1 MTDAIQAALDAA
13 SSFVWGPFFL
23 IPLLLVVGVYLT
35 VRLRGLQFRMLVHAL
50 WLALVRRDE
59 KGETAEG
66 DISHYQALSTALAAT
81 VGVGNIAGAALAI
94 GVGGPGALFWMWV
107 TGLLGMATK
116 YSEALLGV
124 KYRRPD
130 SKGEMSGGP
139 MFYLRHGLAERFGPG
154 SAGARAG
161 VVLGFLFALFGAVAS
176 FGIGNMTQANAVA
189 SQLDST
195 FAIPTWAS
203 GVGMVVLVG
212 AVILGGIRSIGRFA
226 AGAVPLMI
234 IVYVVASLLVLA
246 VHVADIPAALAL
258 VVTDAFTGT
267 SMVGGFAGATFL
279 LAMQQGMARGI
290 FSNESGLGTGGIAA
304 AAARTAQPVR
314 QAMVSMTQ
322 TFIDTIIVVT
332 MTGMVIIVTGAW
344 NTQADTGDGSLMTN
358 WAMSEAFGGI
368 SPALAPLG
376 GYVVAISLM
385 FFAFTTLVGWSYYGE
400 RCMDFLFGRAAV
412 LPFRLLF
419 VAIVYVGA
427 TSELSLAWTFS
438 DVANGLMAVPNLIG
452 LLALSGIV
460 VTETRR
466 YFSEPDWKQPDL
478 IEAHTMELPRVTV
491 GPRGPRH
498 DPRGHR

>member
-1 MTDAIQAALDAA
+1 
-13 SSFVWGPFFL
+13 
-23 IPLLLVVGVYLT
+23 
-35 VRLRGLQFRMLVHAL
+35 
-50 WLALVRRDE
+50 
-59 KGETAEG
+59 
-66 DISHYQALSTALAAT
+66 
-81 VGVGNIAGAALAI
+81 
-94 GVGGPGALFWMWV
+94 
-107 TGLLGMATK
+107 
-116 YSEALLGV
+116 
-124 KYRRPD
+124 
-130 SKGEMSGGP
+130 
-139 MFYLRHGLAERFGPG
+139 
-154 SAGARAG
+154 
-161 VVLGFLFALFGAVAS
+161 
-176 FGIGNMTQANAVA
+176 
-189 SQLDST
+189 
-195 FAIPTWAS
+195 
-203 GVGMVVLVG
+203 
-212 AVILGGIRSIGRFA
+212 
-226 AGAVPLMI
+226 
-234 IVYVVASLLVLA
+234 
-246 VHVADIPAALAL
+246 
-258 VVTDAFTGT
+258 
-267 SMVGGFAGATFL
+267 
-279 LAMQQGMARGI
+279 MQQGMARGI

-419 VAIVYVGA
+419 VAVVYVGA
-427 TSELSLAWTFS
+427 TSELDLAWTFS

-460 VTETRR
+460 VAETRR
-466 YFSEPDWKQPDL
+466 YFAEPNWKQPDL

>member
-1 MTDAIQAALDAA
+1 MTEALEDALDVA
-13 SSFVWGPFFL
+13 SSFIWGPFFL
-23 IPLLLVVGVYLT
+23 IPLLLVVGAYLT
-35 VRLRGLQFRMLVHAL
+35 IRLRGLQFRVLFHAL
-50 WLALVRRDE
+50 WLAFVRRSE
-59 KGETAEG
+59 KGSGAQG

-116 YSEALLGV
+116 YGEALLGV

-154 SAGARAG
+154 SAGARTG
-161 VVLGFLFALFGAVAS
+161 LVLGVLFALFGAVAS

-195 FAIPTWAS
+195 FGVPTWAS
-203 GVGMVVLVG
+203 GIGMAVLLG
-212 AVILGGIRSIGRFA
+212 AVIIGGIRSIGRFA
-226 AGAVPLMI
+226 AGVVPLMI
-234 IVYVVASLLVLA
+234 IAYVLSSLLVLA

-258 VVTDAFTGT
+258 IVSDAFTGT
-267 SMVGGFAGATFL
+267 SAVGGFAGATFL
-279 LAMQQGMARGI
+279 LAMRQGMARGI

-304 AAARTAQPVR
+304 AAARTAHPVR

-322 TFIDTIIVVT
+322 TFIDTIVVVT
-332 MTGMVIIVTGAW
+332 MTGLVIIVTGAW
-344 NTQADTGDGSLMTN
+344 STQAETGDGALMTN
-358 WAMSEAFGGI
+358 WAMTEAFGAI
-368 SPALAPLG
+368 SPGLAPVG
-376 GYVVAISLM
+376 GLVVAISLM

-400 RCMDFLFGRAAV
+400 RCLDFLVGRAAV

-419 VAIVYVGA
+419 VAVAYVGA

-452 LLALSGIV
+452 LLVLSGVIV
-460 VTETRR
+460 AETKD
-466 YFSEPDWKQPDL
+466 YFSQPDWKDP
-478 IEAHTMELPRVTV
+478 ELVDAR
-491 GPRGPRH
+491 
-498 DPRGHR
+498 

>member
-13 SSFVWGPFFL
+13 SSFIWGPFFL
-23 IPLLLVVGVYLT
+23 IPLLLIVGVYLT
-35 VRLRGLQFRMLVHAL
+35 VRLRGLQFRVLFHAL
-50 WLALVRRDE
+50 WLALVRRTE
-59 KGETAEG
+59 KGGAKG

-94 GVGGPGALFWMWV
+94 GVGGPGALFWMWI

-116 YSEALLGV
+116 YCEALLGV

-139 MFYLRHGLAERFGPG
+139 MFYLRYGLAEKFGPG
-154 SAGARAG
+154 SAGAKLG

-189 SQLDST
+189 GQLEST
-195 FAIPTWAS
+195 FSVPTWAS
-203 GVGMVVLVG
+203 GIAMVVLVG
-212 AVILGGIRSIGRFA
+212 AVILGGIKSIGRFA
-226 AGAVPLMI
+226 AGVVPIMI
-234 IVYVVASLLVLA
+234 IAYVVSAVLVLV
-246 VHVADIPAALAL
+246 VHVTEIPAALAL
-258 VVTDAFTGT
+258 IVTDAFTGT
-267 SMVGGFAGATFL
+267 AAVGGFAGAAFII
-279 LAMQQGMARGI
+279 AMQQGMARGI

-304 AAARTAQPVR
+304 AAAKTVQPVR

-322 TFIDTIIVVT
+322 TFIDTLVVVT
-332 MTGMVIIVTGAW
+332 MTGLVIIVTGAW
-344 NTQADTGDGSLMTN
+344 SSQADTGDGALMTN
-358 WAMSEAFGGI
+358 WAMTEAFGGI
-368 SPALAPLG
+368 SPALAPVG

-400 RCMDFLFGRAAV
+400 RCLDFLVGRAAV

-419 VAIVYVGA
+419 VAVVYVGA

-452 LLALSGIV
+452 LLLLGGVIV
-460 VTETRR
+460 AETKK
-466 YFSEPDWKQPDL
+466 YFSDPDWKKPDL
-478 IEAHTMELPRVTV
+478 VDARN
-491 GPRGPRH
+491 G
-498 DPRGHR
+498 D

>member
-13 SSFVWGPFFL
+13 SSFIWGPFFL
-23 IPLLLVVGVYLT
+23 IPLLLLVGVYLT
-35 VRLRGLQFRMLVHAL
+35 VRLRGLQFRVLFHAL
-50 WLALVRRDE
+50 WLALVRRSE
-59 KGETAEG
+59 KDGAKG

-116 YSEALLGV
+116 YCEALLGV

-139 MFYLRHGLAERFGPG
+139 MFYLRYGLAEKFGPG
-154 SAGARAG
+154 SAGAKLG
-161 VVLGFLFALFGAVAS
+161 VVLGFLFALFGALAS

-189 SQLDST
+189 GQLEST
-195 FAIPTWAS
+195 FNVPTWAS
-203 GVGMVVLVG
+203 GIAMVVLVG
-212 AVILGGIRSIGRFA
+212 AVILGGIKSIGRFA
-226 AGAVPLMI
+226 AGVVPIMI
-234 IVYVVASLLVLA
+234 IAYVVSAVLVLA

-258 VVTDAFTGT
+258 IVTDAFTGT
-267 SMVGGFAGATFL
+267 AAVGGFAGSAFII
-279 LAMQQGMARGI
+279 AMQQGMARGI

-304 AAARTAQPVR
+304 AAAKTKQPVR

-322 TFIDTIIVVT
+322 TFIDTIVVVT
-332 MTGMVIIVTGAW
+332 MTGLVIIVTGAW
-344 NTQADTGDGSLMTN
+344 SSQAETGDGALMTN
-358 WAMSEAFGGI
+358 WAMTEAFGGI
-368 SPALAPLG
+368 SPALAPIG

-400 RCMDFLFGRAAV
+400 RCLDFLVGRAAV
-412 LPFRLLF
+412 LPFRLVF
-419 VAIVYVGA
+419 VLVVYVGA

-452 LLALSGIV
+452 LLVLGGV
-460 VTETRR
+460 VVAETKK
-466 YFSEPDWKQPDL
+466 YFSDPDWKKPDL
-478 IEAHTMELPRVTV
+478 VDARN
-491 GPRGPRH
+491 G
-498 DPRGHR
+498 D

>member
-1 MTDAIQAALDAA
+1 MTEAIQAALDAA
-13 SSFVWGPFFL
+13 SSFIWGPFFL

-35 VRLRGLQFRMLVHAL
+35 VRLRGLQFRVLFHAL
-50 WLALVRRDE
+50 WLALVRRNE
-59 KGETAEG
+59 KGGEG

-94 GVGGPGALFWMWV
+94 GVGGPGALFWMWI

-139 MFYLRHGLAERFGPG
+139 MFYLRHGLAEKFGPG
-154 SAGARAG
+154 TAGARVG
-161 VVLGFLFALFGAVAS
+161 VVLGVLFALFGALAS

-189 SQLDST
+189 GQLDST
-195 FAIPTWAS
+195 FGIPTWAS
-203 GVGMVVLVG
+203 GIGMVVLVG
-212 AVILGGIRSIGRFA
+212 AVILGGIKSIGRFA

-234 IVYVVASLLVLA
+234 IVYVVSALLVLA
-246 VHVADIPAALAL
+246 VNVAEIPAALAL
-258 VVTDAFTGT
+258 VVSDAFTGT
-267 SMVGGFAGATFL
+267 SVVGGFAGATFI

-332 MTGMVIIVTGAW
+332 MTGLVIVVTGAW
-344 NTQADTGDGSLMTN
+344 NTQAEAGDGALMTN
-358 WAMSEAFGGI
+358 WAMTEAFGGI
-368 SPALAPLG
+368 SPALAPIG

-400 RCMDFLFGRAAV
+400 RCLDFLVGRAAV

-419 VAIVYVGA
+419 VAVVYVGA
-427 TSELSLAWTFS
+427 TSELDLAWTFS

-452 LLALSGIV
+452 LLVLSGV
-460 VTETRR
+460 VIAETRK
-466 YFSEPDWKQPDL
+466 YFAEPNWKNPDL
-478 IEAHTMELPRVTV
+478 IDAGEAMTTEMPIVPRR
-491 GPRGPRH
+491 PGPRH
-498 DPRGHR
+498 GRP